1 MTSLDVELRTHGKS
15 ALEATGNSPSTG
27 RPISNPLPRGCS
39 KHFITFQALC
49 GHGFISNPSLRP
61 GVYDGM
67 GLGLETSDQSTWPE
81 HRQELVTPQ
90 KYWMWLLEEGMLNGR
105 QMQQIVRIEGETG
118 HEELFI
124 KWEALYQLPNLLEIF
139 ILGLV
144 HQAADTSDLKAHKML

>member
-1 MTSLDVELRTHGKS
+1 
-15 ALEATGNSPSTG
+15 
-27 RPISNPLPRGCS
+27 
-39 KHFITFQALC
+39 
-49 GHGFISNPSLRP
+49 
-61 GVYDGM
+61 M
-67 GLGLETSDQSTWPE
+67 GLGLKTADQSTWPE

-118 HEELFI
+118 HEELFV